1 MTNGTVMW
9 FDIRKGLGF
18 IEPDDGSA
26 GTFVTDLAVERAGF
40 RSLTRGQKVTYD
52 RVIHRSSAKQALE
65 NLRVLA

>member
-26 GTFVTDLAVERAGF
+26 GTFVTDLAVERAVALRHG
-40 RSLTRGQKVTYD
+40 RRGSPAVEQ
-52 RVIHRSSAKQALE
+52 
-65 NLRVLA
+65 